1 VGNYKEISVSGK
13 VVGMIVL
20 VAASC
25 CAQSYTVS
33 TVAGASGG
41 LDVRYG
47 LVVDGSGN
55 IYFSDPGSNVI
66 RKLAPSGSISIYA
79 GDPKNDSGGYYGD
92 HGPAVGAGLN
102 GPNSLALDADGNLYI
117 SDLANNRVR
126 KVSSKDGSITTVAGG
141 GTLTTLGGQATQT
154 FILLTAGLAVDANGN
169 IFLNQTAGGGGSGQI
184 LKVTPDGI
192 ITAYAGS
199 TSAAFSPTNIGDN
212 GQATKAFI
220 AATGLAAD
228 ASGNLYLADA
238 GTNRIRKITTDGII
252 TTVAGSATSNYSG
265 DGGRATNAG
274 LNSPVAVAVDAP
286 GNIFI
291 ADAGD
296 YRIREVTPDG
306 NINTIAGTGDRGN
319 SGDGGPGTSATVGM
333 LSAMALGSGGKLYF
347 TDVRDSDGASL
358 IRLLTPSVAT
368 PSITSGGVVPLDGTS
383 NTIQTGEWSSI
394 FGSNLAGTTAI
405 WTGNFP
411 ITLGGTSV
419 TVDNKPAYL
428 SYVSATQ
435 INFQMPDD
443 GKTGSVQVVVT
454 NSGGNATSSV
464 TLAQFAPSFSLL
476 DAMHVAGIILRSDGS
491 GAYGGGTY
499 DILGPTGTSLGYKT
513 VAAKAGDVL
522 ELFGVGFG
530 PTSPVV
536 PAGAAYAGAA
546 QTTSAVQLTINNI
559 AVTPSFSGITS
570 AGLYQLNVGPLPPG
584 LGTGDVSLQAMVG
597 GAQTQAKVVISL
609 Q

>member
-1 VGNYKEISVSGK
+1 MGDYKKISVFGSAA
-13 VVGMIVL
+13 GMVL
-20 VAASC
+20 FAASC
-25 CAQSYTVS
+25 FAQSYTIT
-33 TVAGASGG
+33 TVAGANGG

-55 IYFSDPGSNVI
+55 IYFSDPGSNVV
-66 RKLAPSGSISIYA
+66 RKLTPSGTLSVYA

-92 HGPAVGAGLN
+92 NGPAVGAGLN
-102 GPNSLALDADGNLYI
+102 GPNSLALDSAGNLYI
-117 SDLANNRVR
+117 TDFANNRVR
-126 KVSSKDGSITTVAGG
+126 KVSSKDGTISTVAGG

-169 IFLNQTAGGGGSGQI
+169 IFLNTTAGGGGSGQI

-199 TSAAFSPTNIGDN
+199 SSFTVTSMNIGDN
-212 GQATKAFI
+212 GPATKAFI
-220 AATGLAAD
+220 AATGLAVD

-238 GTNRIRKITTDGII
+238 GTNRIRKVSTLGII

-265 DGGRATNAG
+265 DGGSATSAG
-274 LNSPVAVAVDAP
+274 LNSPVAVAVDAS
-286 GNIFI
+286 GDIFI

-319 SGDGGPGTSATVGM
+319 SGDGGPGTSASVGM

-383 NTIQTGEWSSI
+383 NTIQAGEWSSI
-394 FGSNLAGTTAI
+394 FGSSLASTTAV

-411 ITLGGTSV
+411 ISLGGTSV
-419 TVDNKPAYL
+419 MVDNKPAYL
-428 SYVSATQ
+428 SYVSPNQ

-443 GKTGSVQVVVT
+443 AKTGSVAVVVT
-454 NSGGNATSSV
+454 TAGGNATSSV
-464 TLAQFAPSFSLL
+464 TLAQIAPSFSLL
-476 DAMHVAGIILRSDGS
+476 DNTHVAGIILRTDGS
-491 GAYGGGTY
+491 GTYGGGTY

-513 VAAKAGDVL
+513 VAAKAGDVV

-530 PTSPVV
+530 PTDQTV
-536 PAGAAYAGAA
+536 PAGAAFSGAA
-546 QTTSAVQLTINNI
+546 KTTNPVQLLINNI

-570 AGLYQLNVGPLPPG
+570 AGLYQLNVGPLPSG
-584 LGTGDVSLQAMVG
+584 LGTGDVSLVAMVG
-597 GAQTQAKVVISL
+597 GSNTQTKVVISL